1 MDRVSR
7 SIEAAMTVMN
17 IMTARSM
24 PKAVYIDD
32 VIERTVQLLRNQLT
46 STIYPEYDPV
56 YKIPSQGKKK
66 GAKGN
71 VKWLVQSSM
80 LQTSPFLL

>member
-1 MDRVSR
+1 
-7 SIEAAMTVMN
+7 MTVMN
-17 IMTARSM
+17 VMTARSM

-56 YKIPSQGKKK
+56 YKTPSQNKKK

-71 VKWLVQSSM
+71 IFDFKYNLSATHIKIEV
-80 LQTSPFLL
+80 LLTIYRNKM